1 MWFPS
6 MKKILVAFSLFGAL
20 SAVANANCLKNDAVI
35 AVSKQFNAWQVVTV
49 NDLRPEDQK
58 LWKQAHGEACPGYA
72 EGNFQS
78 GDRKSFA
85 VTVFQKHPTLRQMLV
100 VVNFKDKVPVITL
113 LSKAQAVAYLSVVSQ
128 LPPGKYPAVDES
140 AITLSRD
147 SISYEA
153 IEAGVLIFYFKNGT
167 YRSISTEE

>member
-1 MWFPS
+1 
-6 MKKILVAFSLFGAL
+6 MKRIFAFLLFGVL
-20 SAVANANCLKNDAVI
+20 STGATANCVTNNVVV
-35 AVSKQFNAWQVVTV
+35 AVSKQFDAWQVVTV

-58 LWKQAHGEACPGYA
+58 LWRQAHGEACPGYA

-85 VTVFQKHPTLRQMLV
+85 VTVFQKHPALRQMLV

-113 LSKAQAVAYLSVVSQ
+113 LRKAQEVAYLSVVSQ
-128 LPPGKYPAVDES
+128 LPPGKYPALDES
-140 AITLSRD
+140 AIALSRD

-153 IEAGVLIFYFKNGT
+153 IEAGTLIFYFKNGA
-167 YRSISTEE
+167 YHSILTEE